1 MGVSTR
7 ICSDHSPNHGTRYVS
22 LYITSQLAR
31 YADELE
37 REAVA
42 WLWYPKIPR
51 RMGQGIITTHF
62 RDAVVHEE

>member
-1 MGVSTR
+1 M
-7 ICSDHSPNHGTRYVS
+7 C

-42 WLWYPKIPR
+42 WLWYPRIPPR
-51 RMGQGIITTHF
+51 VGQGIITTHF